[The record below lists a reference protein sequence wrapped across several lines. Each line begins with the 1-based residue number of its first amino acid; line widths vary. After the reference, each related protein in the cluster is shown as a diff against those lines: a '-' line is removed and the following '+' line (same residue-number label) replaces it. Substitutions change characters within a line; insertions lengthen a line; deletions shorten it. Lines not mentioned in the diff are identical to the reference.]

1 MKKKTALF
9 LCLILLISTIGTG
22 CSSKKDAIRFGAAD
36 IGGIYYT
43 FANAYAGLVNN
54 DAPDYSIEVKKTAGS
69 AANLRLLADGYIDLC
84 IAQNDMI
91 DDAVNGTGTF
101 AGKSISGYSA
111 IASLY
116 PEACQIIVKKD
127 SNIKSLDD
135 LTGKTISIGASDS
148 GTERNAKQIL
158 EVAGLNNDLVKTTN
172 LDYIDAAESLVSGEI
187 DAFFVTAG
195 IQTTVI
201 EELTRTCDIRLI
213 GLNDSCK
220 NKLLSAYSYY
230 SDFTIPAN
238 TYSGQTEDVSTVC
251 VQAVMLADNDLSKDT
266 VEDLTRLLF
275 EHANDLQYSLSID
288 MQLNEQTATK
298 GITIPFHKGAAAYYK
313 EKGITVD
320 VR

>member
-54 DAPDYSIEVKKTAGS
+54 DAPDYSIEAKKTAGS

-172 LDYIDAAESLVSGEI
+172 LDYIRKPG
-187 DAFFVTAG
+187 F
-195 IQTTVI
+195 
-201 EELTRTCDIRLI
+201 R
-213 GLNDSCK
+213 
-220 NKLLSAYSYY
+220 
-230 SDFTIPAN
+230 
-238 TYSGQTEDVSTVC
+238 
-251 VQAVMLADNDLSKDT
+251 
-266 VEDLTRLLF
+266 
-275 EHANDLQYSLSID
+275 
-288 MQLNEQTATK
+288 
-298 GITIPFHKGAAAYYK
+298 
-313 EKGITVD
+313 
-320 VR
+320 

>member
-1 MKKKTALF
+1 
-9 LCLILLISTIGTG
+9 
-22 CSSKKDAIRFGAAD
+22 
-36 IGGIYYT
+36 
-43 FANAYAGLVNN
+43 
-54 DAPDYSIEVKKTAGS
+54 
-69 AANLRLLADGYIDLC
+69 
-84 IAQNDMI
+84 MI

-101 AGKSISGYSA
+101 VGKSISGYSA

-201 EELTRTCDIRLI
+201 EELTRTCDIR
-213 GLNDSCK
+213 
-220 NKLLSAYSYY
+220 
-230 SDFTIPAN
+230 F
-238 TYSGQTEDVSTVC
+238 Q
-251 VQAVMLADNDLSKDT
+251 
-266 VEDLTRLLF
+266 
-275 EHANDLQYSLSID
+275 
-288 MQLNEQTATK
+288 
-298 GITIPFHKGAAAYYK
+298 
-313 EKGITVD
+313 
-320 VR
+320 